1 MKRYTFR
8 NIILAVALISSIGYA
23 CKKSFLDIPPVGSL
37 NPSIMAN
44 LQGVQGLLIGAY
56 STLDGYPG
64 NGDGGWGGAISNWT
78 FGSVAADDAYKGST
92 PDDQPDVVPLQ
103 KWTADPGN
111 SYTAGKWSNSYY
123 GIQRA
128 NDVLRI
134 LPLATDIGASDA
146 TGITAEARFIR
157 GIHHFELKKVFGN
170 VPFVGE
176 NVTGDTSLPSSVTN
190 ISGSG
195 YVDIWPQIE
204 EDFKFAMQNLP
215 ATQPQVG
222 RANKWAAQAFLA
234 KVYMFQKKYSDAK
247 PLLDDLIANGTT
259 SDGLK
264 YNLINY
270 YSNFNPGQNHK
281 GDAEAVFTVQMTV
294 NEGSGN
300 AQNAGQGVANGNYG
314 DLLNFPYNAGPG
326 ACCGFFNPSQSLAN
340 SYKTSA
346 NGLPL
351 LDESYNSGNNVS
363 DPSSPYTGTLDPRI
377 DLVMGRKDIPYL
389 DWGPHPGDAWIRD
402 PANDGHFNPKKNVYA
417 LSQKGSLSGT
427 ESYWAS
433 TELTANN
440 VNLIRFADV
449 LLWAAEADLALGDGA
464 TALTLVNRV
473 RTRAADPTGWVYKG
487 GATYDASS
495 GTYSPQTTPADNY
508 KIGLYPAGAFD
519 DPVYALKAIV
529 FERRLELAMEGH
541 RFFDLVRWGVA
552 DVVLNAYAAHE
563 QTVVPIY
570 VGAHFTKGKSEL
582 FPIPQSQIDALA
594 GTGTAY
600 LKQNP
605 GY

>member
-1 MKRYTFR
+1 MKRIKVRHLIFGLL
-8 NIILAVALISSIGYA
+8 LASSIFYA
-23 CKKSFLDIPPVGSL
+23 CKKTFLDVPPTGTL

-56 STLDGYPG
+56 ATLDGYPG
-64 NGDGGWGGAISNWT
+64 NGSGGWGAAISNWT
-78 FGSVAADDAYKGST
+78 FGGIAADEAYKGST
-92 PDDQPDVVPLQ
+92 PDDQPPIVPLEN
-103 KWTADPGN
+103 WTADASN
-111 SYTAGKWSNSYY
+111 SYVGDKWQNSYY

-134 LPLATDIGASDA
+134 LPLATDISPTDA
-146 TGITAEARFIR
+146 TTITAEARFIR
-157 GIHHFELKKVFGN
+157 AIHHFELKKVFGN
-170 VPFVGE
+170 VPYIGE
-176 NVTGDTSLPSSVTN
+176 NVTGDTSLPASVTN

-195 YVDIWPQIE
+195 YVDIWPNIE
-204 EDFKFAMQNLP
+204 ADFKFAMDNLP
-215 ATQPQVG
+215 PTQPQVG
-222 RANKWAAQAFLA
+222 RINKWGAEAFLA
-234 KVYMFQKKYSDAK
+234 KVYMFEGKYNDAK
-247 PLLDDLIANGTT
+247 PLLDELITSGTT

-281 GDAEAVFTVQMTV
+281 GDAEGVFTVQMSV

-300 AQNAGQGVANGNYG
+300 AQNAGLGVANGNYG
-314 DLLNFPYNAGPG
+314 DLLNFPYNDGPG
-326 ACCGFFNPSQSLAN
+326 ACCGFYNPSQSLAN
-340 SYKTSA
+340 SYKTDA

-351 LDESYNSGNNVS
+351 LNETYNTGNNVS
-363 DPSSPYTGTLDPRI
+363 DPTTPYTGTLDPRI
-377 DLVMGRKDIPYL
+377 DLVIGRKGIPYL

-449 LLWAAEADLALGDGA
+449 LLWAAEADLKLGDPA

-473 RTRAADPTGWVYKG
+473 RSRAADPTGWVYAG
-487 GATYDASS
+487 GATYDGSK
-495 GTYSPQTTPADNY
+495 GTYSPQTTPAANY
-508 KIGLYPAGAFD
+508 KIGLYPVGAFS
-519 DPVYALKAIV
+519 DPVYAMKAIM
-529 FERRLELAMEGH
+529 FERKLELAMEGH
-541 RFFDLVRWGVA
+541 RFFDLVRWGIA

-563 QTVVPIY
+563 QTIVPVY

-582 FPIPQSQIDALA
+582 FPIPQSQIDALSS
-594 GTGTAY
+594 TGTPY

>member
-1 MKRYTFR
+1 MKRFNLKR
-8 NIILAVALISSIGYA
+8 IILSLAIVSCIGYA
-23 CKKSFLDIPPVGSL
+23 CKKSFLSIPPVGTL
-37 NPSIMAN
+37 NPTILAN
-44 LQGVQGLLIGAY
+44 LKGVQGLLIGAY
-56 STLDGYPG
+56 ATLDGYPG

-92 PDDQPDVVPLQ
+92 PDDQPDVVPLE
-103 KWTADPGN
+103 KWTANASN
-111 SYTAGKWSNSYY
+111 SYVAGKWRNSYF

-134 LPLATDIGASDA
+134 LPLAKDIPAAQVDI
-146 TGITAEARFIR
+146 ITAEARFIR
-157 GIHHFELKKVFGN
+157 GLHHFELKKVFGN
-170 VPFVGE
+170 VPYVGE
-176 NVTGDTSLPSSVTN
+176 NVTGDTTAPSSVTN

-195 YVDIWPQIE
+195 YVNIWPQIE
-204 EDFKFAMQNLP
+204 ADFLFGMQKLP

-222 RANKWAAQAFLA
+222 RINKWGAQAFLA
-234 KVYMFQKKYSDAK
+234 KAYMFQKKYAAAK
-247 PLLDDLIANGTT
+247 PLLDDLIANGKT
-259 SDGLK
+259 SDGLTYK
-264 YNLINY
+264 LINY
-270 YSNFNPGQNHK
+270 FSNFNPGQNHK
-281 GDAEAVFTVQMTV
+281 GDAEGVFTVQMSV

-340 SYKTSA
+340 SYKTDA

-363 DPSSPYTGTLDPRI
+363 DPTTPYTGFLDARI
-377 DLVMGRKDIPYL
+377 DLAIGRKGIPYL
-389 DWGPHPGDAWIRD
+389 DWGPHPGDSWIRD

-417 LSQKGSLSGT
+417 LSQKGTLSGT

-440 VNLIRFADV
+440 VNLIRFSDV

-473 RTRAADPTGWVYKG
+473 RTRAADPTGWVYAG
-487 GATYDASS
+487 GATYDATK
-495 GTYSPQTTPADNY
+495 GTYSPQTTPAANY
-508 KIGLYPAGAFD
+508 KVGLYPVGAFS

-529 FERRLELAMEGH
+529 FERRLELSMEGH

-552 DVVLNAYAAHE
+552 DIVLNAYAAHE
-563 QTVVPIY
+563 QTVVPVY
-570 VGAHFTKGKSEL
+570 VGASFTKGKSEL
-582 FPIPQSQIDALA
+582 FPIPQSQVDALA
-594 GTGTAY
+594 GSGTPY

>member
-1 MKRYTFR
+1 MKRFKIRYV
-8 NIILAVALISSIGYA
+8 ILFIAIVSCIGYS
-23 CKKSFLDIPPVGSL
+23 CKKNFLDVSPVGTL

-56 STLDGYPG
+56 ATLDGYPG
-64 NGDGGWGGAISNWT
+64 NGDGGWGGAISNWS
-78 FGSVAADDAYKGST
+78 FGGVAADDAYKGST
-92 PDDQPDVVPLQ
+92 PDDQPDVVPLE
-103 KWTADPGN
+103 KWTANASN
-111 SYTAGKWSNSYY
+111 SYVAGKWRNSYY

-134 LPLATDIGASDA
+134 LPLATDIPAA
-146 TGITAEARFIR
+146 QAEIITAEARFIR
-157 GIHHFELKKVFGN
+157 GLHHFELKKVFGN
-170 VPFVGE
+170 VPYVGE
-176 NVTGDTSLPSSVTN
+176 NVTGDTSQPVSVTN

-195 YVDIWPQIE
+195 FVNIWPQIE
-204 EDFKFAMQNLP
+204 ADFIFAMQKLP

-222 RANKWAAQAFLA
+222 RINKWGAQAFLA
-234 KVYMFQKKYSDAK
+234 KVYMFEKKYAEAK
-247 PLLDDLIANGTT
+247 PLLDELISSGMT

-270 YSNFNPGQNHK
+270 FSNFNPGQNHK
-281 GDAEAVFTVQMTV
+281 GDAEGVFTVQMSV

-300 AQNAGQGVANGNYG
+300 AQNAGLGVANGNYG
-314 DLLNFPYNAGPG
+314 DMLNFPYNAGPG
-326 ACCGFFNPSQSLAN
+326 ACCGFYNPSQSLAN
-340 SYKTSA
+340 AYKTNA

-363 DPSSPYTGTLDPRI
+363 DPTTPYTGTLDPRI
-377 DLVMGRKDIPYL
+377 DFAIGRKGIPYL

-417 LSQKGSLSGT
+417 LSQKGTLSGT

-449 LLWAAEADLALGDGA
+449 LLWAAEADLQLGDPA

-473 RTRAADPTGWVYKG
+473 RSRAADPTGWVYGG
-487 GATYDASS
+487 GATYDATK
-495 GTYSPQTTPADNY
+495 GTYSPQTTPAANY
-508 KIGLYPAGAFD
+508 KIGLYPAGAFS
-519 DPVYALKAIV
+519 DPVYAMKAIM
-529 FERRLELAMEGH
+529 FERRLELSMEGH

-563 QTVVPIY
+563 QTVVPVY
-570 VGAHFTKGKSEL
+570 VGAQFTKGKSEL

-594 GTGTAY
+594 GTGTPY